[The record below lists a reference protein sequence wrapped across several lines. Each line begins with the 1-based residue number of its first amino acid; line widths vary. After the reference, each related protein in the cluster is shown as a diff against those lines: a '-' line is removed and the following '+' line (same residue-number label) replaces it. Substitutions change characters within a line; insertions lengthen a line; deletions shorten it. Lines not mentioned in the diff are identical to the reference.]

1 VSRAPARSTFRA
13 AADILAPMEQTHLIT
28 ERIDDQLESRLIAI
42 VRQYIAIVRKY
53 SDEVIVQR
61 RKAASAA

>member
-1 VSRAPARSTFRA
+1 VSRTLARSKFRA
-13 AADILAPMEQTHLIT
+13 AADILAPMEETHLIT
-28 ERIDDQLESRLIAI
+28 ERIDDQLESPL
-42 VRQYIAIVRKY
+42 IAIVRKY